1 MYQFYVSLLNNHAA
15 HVFFLCTYQQG
26 YFVNV
31 EFFTL
36 ELLDVVAIS
45 PVIADIIRSVT
56 SPGFALGLVFYLFV
70 ITVIIYAAF
79 GMNHF
84 ASSLIVP
91 IEQDGEEYEERC
103 NSMLQC
109 FYFIFHS
116 GLSESGNMASFLAT
130 NYAGDSAYPMRV
142 MYDSVFFVWVGI
154 VLVNI
159 IVGLM
164 VDTFSSIREEKQS
177 RAESLDTICFVCGTL
192 RRSYDDMNL
201 APEAP
206 SFDLHISLEHD
217 PWTYVY
223 YLAYLKKKGYEDDSG
238 IESYVREEV
247 AKKSLRWIPSRTSF
261 FMEAAKKQNKML
273 K

>member
-1 MYQFYVSLLNNHAA
+1 MCFGGAL
-15 HVFFLCTYQQG
+15 FICEIYQQG

-36 ELLDVVAIS
+36 ELLDVVAVS

-247 AKKSLRWIPSRTSF
+247 AMKSLRWIPSRTSF